1 MLPSYLK
8 GQVLK
13 VTIGDLQTYVIVVTH
28 IFKHKLGFK
37 SLLAQDSPF
46 SISVDE
52 LQHYTVNIVGSED
65 GENYADLLKEM
76 KSDGGRQLRIWEMF
90 HPEGHYNS
98 DLALASLHSDGVLT
112 SKSAAIFANGSRN

>member
-13 VTIGDLQTYVIVVTH
+13 VTVGDLQTYVIVVTH

-52 LQHYTVNIVGSED
+52 LQHYRVIIVGSEN
-65 GENYADLLKEM
+65 GENYGDLLKEM
-76 KSDGGRQLRIWEMF
+76 KSDSARHLRIWELF

-98 DLALASLHSDGVLT
+98 DSALAALHSDGVLT
-112 SKSAAIFANGSRN
+112 SKSPAIIANGSRN